1 MKKTSIITL
10 ATLVSII
17 SGCGSVSREN
27 FQENISGPIEKII
40 YYASLAGN
48 SHNTQPWY
56 VYVENDS
63 LLFIRADLS
72 RKLHIVDPDARGLFI
87 SLGAFIENLELAA
100 GSLGYK
106 ANIEITAKDKND
118 SSVATI
124 QLSKSQKSGFDLSH
138 IKNRRT
144 LRTPF
149 HNIEISREHL
159 NKLIADNGSEIFYFS
174 NSSEEGKYI
183 AEQTLAAYTQQAHDD
198 QAKQELANWMR
209 FSNSDVE
216 KHRDGLT
223 TSGMGITGFGGFF
236 VRNFY
241 KPEDSMKDS
250 FIKTGIEK
258 TKEQTENCGGWLII
272 MQNEDSPESWIKT
285 GRLYEKLNLS
295 CRDLMIGFHPMNQ
308 MIEEDNF
315 EKNVNERLSLPGVIQ
330 FVARIGY
337 VGEYPPAN
345 SVRRS
350 VKEIIRYAEKNV
362 N

>member
-1 MKKTSIITL
+1 MKTKKLLTL
-10 ATLVSII
+10 AALVSII
-17 SGCGSVSREN
+17 SGCGSTSRQN
-27 FQENISGPIEKII
+27 FHQDFSNQIEKII

-56 VYVENDS
+56 VEIVNDS
-63 LLFIRADLS
+63 ILYLKADFS

-106 ANIEITAKDKND
+106 AEVEITAKHKND
-118 SSVATI
+118 SNVATI
-124 QLSKSQKSGFDLSH
+124 HLSKSQKSGCDLNQ
-138 IKNRRT
+138 IENRRT

-149 HNIEISREHL
+149 HNTEISKAHL
-159 NKLIADNGSEIFYFS
+159 NKLIDNSNSEIFYFS
-174 NSSEEGKYI
+174 SSSEKGKYI
-183 AEQTLAAYTQQAHDD
+183 AEQTLAAYTQQAQDD
-198 QAKQELANWMR
+198 QAKQELASWMR

-216 KHRDGLT
+216 NHRDGLT

-258 TKEQTENCGGWLII
+258 TNEQIDNCGGWLVII
-272 MQNEDSPESWIKT
+272 QNEDSPGQWIKT
-285 GRLYEKLNLS
+285 GKLYEKLNLVS
-295 CRDLMIGFHPMNQ
+295 RDMMIGFHPMNQ

-315 EKNVNERLSLPGVIQ
+315 EKNANEHLSLPGIIQ

-337 VGEYPPAN
+337 VDEYPPAN

-350 VKEIIRYAEKNV
+350 VKEIIRYAE
-362 N
+362 

>member
-1 MKKTSIITL
+1 MKTKNILTL
-10 ATLVSII
+10 AALVSII
-17 SGCGSVSREN
+17 SGCGSASRED
-27 FQENISGPIEKII
+27 FHQELSNPIEQII

-56 VYVENDS
+56 VYVEDDS
-63 LLFIRADLS
+63 VIYIKADFS
-72 RKLHIVDPDARGLFI
+72 RKLHIVDPDSRGLFI

-100 GSLGYK
+100 GSFGYK
-106 ANIEITAKDKND
+106 ANIEITANHKND
-118 SSVATI
+118 SNVATI
-124 QLSKSQKSGFDLSH
+124 HLSKSLKSGFDLSQ
-138 IKNRRT
+138 IENRRK

-149 HNIEISREHL
+149 HKTEISKDHL
-159 NKLIADNGSEIFYFS
+159 NKLVDNNNSEIFYFS
-174 NSSEEGKYI
+174 SSSKEGKYI
-183 AEQTLAAYTQQAHDD
+183 AEQTLAAYTQQANDD

-258 TKEQTENCGGWLII
+258 TKGQTENCGGWILIL
-272 MQNEDSPESWIKT
+272 QNEDNPESWIKT
-285 GRLYEKLNLS
+285 GSLYQKMNLS
-295 CRDLMIGFHPMNQ
+295 CRDMNIGFHPMNQ
-308 MIEEDNF
+308 MIEEENF
-315 EKNVNERLSLPGVIQ
+315 EKNAKEHLSLPGVIQ
-330 FVARIGY
+330 FVSRIGY
-337 VGEYPPAN
+337 VDEYLPAN

-350 VKEIIRYAEKNV
+350 VKEIIRYAE
-362 N
+362 

>member
-1 MKKTSIITL
+1 MKTTTILTL
-10 ATLVSII
+10 TALVSII
-17 SGCGSVSREN
+17 SGCGSVSRNN
-27 FQENISGPIEKII
+27 FQEEFSNPIEKII

-56 VYVENDS
+56 VYVEIDS
-63 LLFIRADLS
+63 VLYIKADFS

-87 SLGAFIENLELAA
+87 SLGAFIENLERAA

-106 ANIEITAKDKND
+106 ADIEITAKHKND
-118 SSVATI
+118 SNVATI
-124 QLSKSQKSGFDLSH
+124 HLTKSQKSGYDLSQ
-138 IKNRRT
+138 IENRRT

-149 HNIEISREHL
+149 NKIEISKEHL
-159 NKLIADNGSEIFYFS
+159 NRLIDNNGYEIFYFS
-174 NSSEEGKYI
+174 SSSEEGKYI
-183 AEQTLAAYTQQAHDD
+183 AEQTLAAYTQQAQDD

-216 KHRDGLT
+216 KYRDGLT

-241 KPEDSMKDS
+241 KPEDSMKES

-258 TKEQTENCGGWLII
+258 TKDQTENCGGWFLIV
-272 MQNEDSPESWIKT
+272 QNEDDPAQWIKT
-285 GRLYEKLNLS
+285 GRLYEKLNLT

-308 MIEEDNF
+308 MIEEENF
-315 EKNVNERLSLPGVIQ
+315 EKNTNEHLSLPGVIQ

-337 VGEYPPAN
+337 VDEYPPAN

-350 VKEIIRYAEKNV
+350 VKDIIRYSK
-362 N
+362 

>member
-1 MKKTSIITL
+1 MKTKSFITL
-10 ATLVSII
+10 ATLVSIF

-27 FQENISGPIEKII
+27 FQEDTSGPIEQII

-56 VYVENDS
+56 VEIVNDS
-63 LLFIRADLS
+63 LLYLKADFS
-72 RKLHIVDPDARGLFI
+72 RKLHIVDPDARGFFI

-106 ANIEITAKDKND
+106 ADIEITAQHKND
-118 SSVATI
+118 SNVATI
-124 QLSKSQKSGFDLSH
+124 HLSKSQKSGYDLNQ

-149 HNIEISREHL
+149 HSTEISKDHL
-159 NKLIADNGSEIFYFS
+159 NKLIGNNDSEAIYFS
-174 NSSEEGKYI
+174 SSSEEGKYI
-183 AEQTLAAYTQQAHDD
+183 AEQTLAAYTQQAKDD

-216 KHRDGLT
+216 KHCDGLT
-223 TSGMGITGFGGFF
+223 TSGMGINGFGGFF

-250 FIKTGIEK
+250 FIDSGIEK
-258 TKEQTENCGGWLII
+258 AKEQTKNCGGWLVII
-272 MQNEDSPESWIKT
+272 QNEDSSERWIKT
-285 GRLYEKLNLS
+285 GRLYEKLNLA
-295 CRDLMIGFHPMNQ
+295 CRDMMIGLHPMNQ
-308 MIEEDNF
+308 MIEEDSF
-315 EKNVNERLSLPGVIQ
+315 EKNANEHLSLPGVIQ

-337 VGEYPPAN
+337 VDEYPPAN

-350 VKEIIRYAEKNV
+350 VKEITRYAE
-362 N
+362 

>member
-1 MKKTSIITL
+1 MKTKSILTL

-27 FQENISGPIEKII
+27 FQENISDPIEQII

-56 VYVENDS
+56 VEIANDS
-63 LLFIRADLS
+63 LLYLKADFT
-72 RKLHIVDPDARGLFI
+72 RKLHIVDPDSRGLFI
-87 SLGAFIENLELAA
+87 SLGAFIENFELAA

-106 ANIEITAKDKND
+106 ADIEITAKHKSD
-118 SSVATI
+118 SIVATI
-124 QLSKSQKSGFDLSH
+124 HLSKSQKSGYDLSQ

-149 HNIEISREHL
+149 QNIEISKEHFD
-159 NKLIADNGSEIFYFS
+159 KLIGDNHSEIFYYS
-174 NSSEEGKYI
+174 SSSEEGKYI
-183 AEQTLAAYTQQAHDD
+183 AEQTLAAYTQQAQDD

-216 KHRDGLT
+216 KYRDGLT

-258 TKEQTENCGGWLII
+258 TKEQTENCGGWILII
-272 MQNEDSPESWIKT
+272 QNEDSPERWIKT
-285 GRLYEKLNLS
+285 GRLYEKLNLT
-295 CRDLMIGFHPMNQ
+295 CRDMMIGFHPMNQ

-315 EKNVNERLSLPGVIQ
+315 EKNANEHLSLPGVIQ

-337 VGEYPPAN
+337 VDEYPPAN

-350 VKEIIRYAEKNV
+350 VKEIIRYAE
-362 N
+362 

>member
-1 MKKTSIITL
+1 MKTKKLLTF
-10 ATLVSII
+10 AALVSII
-17 SGCGSVSREN
+17 SGCGSASREN
-27 FQENISGPIEKII
+27 FHQEFSNQIEKII

-56 VYVENDS
+56 VYVESDS
-63 LLFIRADLS
+63 LLFIKADFS
-72 RKLHIVDPDARGLFI
+72 RKLQIVDPDARGLFI

-106 ANIEITAKDKND
+106 TEVKITAKHKND
-118 SSVATI
+118 SNVATI
-124 QLSKSQKSGFDLSH
+124 YLNESQKNGYNLSQ
-138 IKNRRT
+138 IENRRT

-149 HNIEISREHL
+149 HNTEISKDHL
-159 NKLIADNGSEIFYFS
+159 NKLIDNNTEVFYFS
-174 NSSEEGKYI
+174 SSSEEGKYI
-183 AEQTLAAYTQQAHDD
+183 AEQTLAAYTLQAQDD

-258 TKEQTENCGGWLII
+258 TKEQIENCGGWIVII
-272 MQNEDSPESWIKT
+272 QNEDSPKSWIKT
-285 GRLYEKLNLS
+285 GRLYQRLNLV

-308 MIEEDNF
+308 MIEEENF
-315 EKNVNERLSLPGVIQ
+315 EEKANERLSQSGVIQ
-330 FVARIGY
+330 FIARVGY
-337 VGEYPPAN
+337 VDEYPPAN

-350 VKEIIRYAEKNV
+350 VNEIIQYDK
-362 N
+362 

>member
-1 MKKTSIITL
+1 MKTKNIITI
-10 ATLVSII
+10 ATLVSLI

-27 FQENISGPIEKII
+27 FHEEFSSPIEQII

-48 SHNTQPWY
+48 SHNTQPWC
-56 VYVENDS
+56 VEIVNDS
-63 LLFIRADLS
+63 LLYLKADFS
-72 RKLHIVDPDARGLFI
+72 RKLHIVDPDTRGLFI
-87 SLGAFIENLELAA
+87 SLGAFIENLELVV

-106 ANIEITAKDKND
+106 ADIEITAQHKND
-118 SSVATI
+118 SNVAAI
-124 QLSKSQKSGFDLSH
+124 HLSKSPKNGYDLNQ

-149 HNIEISREHL
+149 HNTEISKEHL
-159 NKLIADNGSEIFYFS
+159 NKLIGNNNSEVIYFS
-174 NSSEEGKYI
+174 SSSEEGKYI
-183 AEQTLAAYTQQAHDD
+183 AEQTLAAYTEQSKDD

-209 FSNSDVE
+209 FSNSEVE

-250 FIKTGIEK
+250 FIKTGIDK
-258 TKEQTENCGGWLII
+258 TKEQTENCGGWILII
-272 MQNEDSPESWIKT
+272 QNEDSPERWIKT
-285 GRLYEKLNLS
+285 GRLYEKLNLA
-295 CRDLMIGFHPMNQ
+295 CRDIMIGFHPMNQ

-315 EKNVNERLSLPGVIQ
+315 EKNANEHLSLPGVIQ
-330 FVARIGY
+330 FVARVGY
-337 VGEYPPAN
+337 VDEYPPAN

-350 VKEIIRYAEKNV
+350 VKEIIRYAE
-362 N
+362 

>member
-1 MKKTSIITL
+1 MKTKKLLTL
-10 ATLVSII
+10 AALVSII
-17 SGCGSVSREN
+17 SGCGSASREN
-27 FQENISGPIEKII
+27 FHQEFSNQIEKII

-63 LLFIRADLS
+63 LLFIKADFS
-72 RKLHIVDPDARGLFI
+72 RKLQIVDPDARGLFI
-87 SLGAFIENLELAA
+87 SLGAFIENLKLAA

-106 ANIEITAKDKND
+106 AEVKINAKHKND
-118 SSVATI
+118 SNVATI
-124 QLSKSQKSGFDLSH
+124 YLSESQKNGYNLSQ
-138 IKNRRT
+138 IENRRT

-149 HNIEISREHL
+149 HNTEISKDHL
-159 NKLIADNGSEIFYFS
+159 NKLIDNNTEVFYFS
-174 NSSEEGKYI
+174 SSSEEGKYI
-183 AEQTLAAYTQQAHDD
+183 AEQTLASYTQQAQDD

-258 TKEQTENCGGWLII
+258 TKEQIENCGGWLVII
-272 MQNEDSPESWIKT
+272 QNEDSPKSWIKT
-285 GRLYEKLNLS
+285 GRLYQRLNLV

-308 MIEEDNF
+308 MIEEENF
-315 EKNVNERLSLPGVIQ
+315 EEKANERLSQSGVIQ
-330 FVARIGY
+330 FIARVGY
-337 VGEYPPAN
+337 VDEYPPAN

-350 VKEIIRYAEKNV
+350 VNEIIQYDK
-362 N
+362 

>member
-1 MKKTSIITL
+1 MKTKKLLTL
-10 ATLVSII
+10 AALVSII
-17 SGCGSVSREN
+17 SGCGSASCEN
-27 FQENISGPIEKII
+27 FHQEFSNQIEIII

-56 VYVENDS
+56 VYVESDS
-63 LLFIRADLS
+63 LLFIKADFS
-72 RKLHIVDPDARGLFI
+72 RKLQIVDPDARGLFI

-106 ANIEITAKDKND
+106 TEVKITAKHKND
-118 SSVATI
+118 SNVATI
-124 QLSKSQKSGFDLSH
+124 YLSESQKNGYNLSQ
-138 IKNRRT
+138 IENRRT

-149 HNIEISREHL
+149 HNTEISKDHL
-159 NKLIADNGSEIFYFS
+159 NNLIDNSSSEIFYFS
-174 NSSEEGKYI
+174 SSSEEGKYI
-183 AEQTLAAYTQQAHDD
+183 AEQTLAAYTQQAQDD

-258 TKEQTENCGGWLII
+258 TKEQIENCGGWLVII
-272 MQNEDSPESWIKT
+272 QNEDSPESWIKT
-285 GRLYEKLNLS
+285 GRLYQRLNLV
-295 CRDLMIGFHPMNQ
+295 CRDMMIGFHPMNQ
-308 MIEEDNF
+308 MIEEENF
-315 EKNVNERLSLPGVIQ
+315 EEKANERLSQSGVIQ
-330 FVARIGY
+330 FIARVGY
-337 VGEYPPAN
+337 VDEYPPAN

-350 VKEIIRYAEKNV
+350 VKEIIR
-362 N
+362 

>member
-1 MKKTSIITL
+1 MKTKNILTL
-10 ATLVSII
+10 AALVSII
-17 SGCGSVSREN
+17 SGCGSASREN
-27 FQENISGPIEKII
+27 FHQEFSDQIEKII

-63 LLFIRADLS
+63 GLYIKADFS
-72 RKLHIVDPDARGLFI
+72 RKLYIVDPDARGLFI

-106 ANIEITAKDKND
+106 ADIEITAKHKND
-118 SSVATI
+118 SNVAAI
-124 QLSKSQKSGFDLSH
+124 HFSKSQNSGYDLSQ
-138 IKNRRT
+138 IENRRT

-149 HNIEISREHL
+149 HKTEISKDHL
-159 NKLIADNGSEIFYFS
+159 NKLVDNNNSEIFYFS
-174 NSSEEGKYI
+174 SSSKEGKYI
-183 AEQTLAAYTQQAHDD
+183 AEQTLAAYTQQANDD

-241 KPEDSMKDS
+241 KPDDSMKDS

-258 TKEQTENCGGWLII
+258 TKEQTENCGGWILIL
-272 MQNEDSPESWIKT
+272 QNEDNPERWIKT
-285 GRLYEKLNLS
+285 GMLYQRLNLD

-308 MIEEDNF
+308 MIEEGNF
-315 EKNVNERLSLPGVIQ
+315 EKNANEHLSLSGVIQ
-330 FVARIGY
+330 FVSRIGY
-337 VGEYPPAN
+337 VDEYPPAN

-350 VKEIIRYAEKNV
+350 VKEIIRYTE
-362 N
+362 

>member
-1 MKKTSIITL
+1 MKTKNFITL

-17 SGCGSVSREN
+17 SGCGSASREN
-27 FQENISGPIEKII
+27 FQEDISGPIEKII

-63 LLFIRADLS
+63 VLFIKADFS

-100 GSLGYK
+100 GSLGYRTD
-106 ANIEITAKDKND
+106 IEIAAKHKDD
-118 SSVATI
+118 STVAAI
-124 QLSKSQKSGFDLSH
+124 HLSKSQKSGFDLNQ
-138 IKNRRT
+138 IENRRT
-144 LRTPF
+144 HRTPF
-149 HNIEISREHL
+149 HNTEISKDHL
-159 NKLIADNGSEIFYFS
+159 NKLIDDNNSEIFYFS
-174 NSSEEGKYI
+174 YSSEEGKYI
-183 AEQTLAAYTQQAHDD
+183 AEQTLAAYTQQAQDD

-223 TSGMGITGFGGFF
+223 TSGMGITGFGGFL

-250 FIKTGIEK
+250 FIETGIEK
-258 TKEQTENCGGWLII
+258 TKEQTDNCGGWLVII
-272 MQNEDSPESWIKT
+272 QNEDSPERWIKT
-285 GRLYEKLNLS
+285 GRLYQRVNLV
-295 CRDLMIGFHPMNQ
+295 CRDMMIGFHPMNQ
-308 MIEEDNF
+308 LIEEESF
-315 EKNVNERLSLPGVIQ
+315 EKIVNEHLSLPGVIQ
-330 FVARIGY
+330 FVARVGY
-337 VGEYPPAN
+337 VDEYPPAN

-350 VKEIIRYAEKNV
+350 VKEIIRYAE
-362 N
+362 

>member
-1 MKKTSIITL
+1 MKTKKILTF
-10 ATLVSII
+10 AALVSII
-17 SGCGSVSREN
+17 SGCGSASREN
-27 FQENISGPIEKII
+27 FHQEFSNQIEKII

-56 VYVENDS
+56 VYVESDS
-63 LLFIRADLS
+63 LLFIKADFS
-72 RKLHIVDPDARGLFI
+72 RKLQIVDPDARGLFI

-106 ANIEITAKDKND
+106 TEVKITAKHKND
-118 SSVATI
+118 SNVATI
-124 QLSKSQKSGFDLSH
+124 YLNESQKNGYNLSQ
-138 IKNRRT
+138 IENRRT

-149 HNIEISREHL
+149 HNTAISKDHL
-159 NKLIADNGSEIFYFS
+159 NKLIDNNTEVFYFS
-174 NSSEEGKYI
+174 SSSEEGKYI
-183 AEQTLAAYTQQAHDD
+183 AEQTLAAYTQQAQDD

-258 TKEQTENCGGWLII
+258 TKEQIENCGGWLVII
-272 MQNEDSPESWIKT
+272 QNEDSPESWIKT
-285 GRLYEKLNLS
+285 GRLYQRLNLV
-295 CRDLMIGFHPMNQ
+295 CRDLRIGFQPMNQ
-308 MIEEDNF
+308 MIEEENF
-315 EKNVNERLSLPGVIQ
+315 EEKANERLSQSGVIQ
-330 FVARIGY
+330 FIARVGY
-337 VGEYPPAN
+337 VDEYPPAN

-350 VKEIIRYAEKNV
+350 VKEIIR
-362 N
+362 

>member
-1 MKKTSIITL
+1 MKTTSILTL
-10 ATLVSII
+10 TALVSII
-17 SGCGSVSREN
+17 TGCGSISRDN
-27 FQENISGPIEKII
+27 FHEEFSNPIEKII

-63 LLFIRADLS
+63 LLFIRADFS

-106 ANIEITAKDKND
+106 AEVEITAKYKSDPD
-118 SSVATI
+118 IATI
-124 QLSKSQKSGFDLSH
+124 HLSKSQKSGYNLSQ
-138 IKNRRT
+138 IENRRT
-144 LRTPF
+144 LRTSF
-149 HNIEISREHL
+149 HNTEISKDHL
-159 NKLIADNGSEIFYFS
+159 NKLIQNHDSEIFYFS
-174 NSSEEGKYI
+174 SSSEEGKYI
-183 AEQTLAAYTQQAHDD
+183 SEQTLAAYTQQAQDD
-198 QAKQELANWMR
+198 QAKQELTNWMR

-216 KHRDGLT
+216 KNRDGLT
-223 TSGMGITGFGGFF
+223 TSGMGITGFGGLF

-258 TKEQTENCGGWLII
+258 TKEQTNNCGGWLVII
-272 MQNEDSPESWIKT
+272 QNEDSPEHWIQT
-285 GRLYEKLNLS
+285 GRLYEKLNLA

-315 EKNVNERLSLPGVIQ
+315 EKNANERLSLPRVIQ

-337 VGEYPPAN
+337 VDEYPSAN

-350 VKEIIRYAEKNV
+350 VKEIIKYNK
-362 N
+362 

>member
-1 MKKTSIITL
+1 MKTKSFITL
-10 ATLVSII
+10 ATLVSIF

-27 FQENISGPIEKII
+27 FQEDISGPIEQII

-56 VYVENDS
+56 VEIVNDS
-63 LLFIRADLS
+63 ILYLKADFS

-106 ANIEITAKDKND
+106 ADIEITAQHKND
-118 SSVATI
+118 SNVATI
-124 QLSKSQKSGFDLSH
+124 YLSKSQKNGYDLSQ
-138 IKNRRT
+138 IENRRT
-144 LRTPF
+144 LRSPF
-149 HNIEISREHL
+149 HNTEISKDHL
-159 NKLIADNGSEIFYFS
+159 NKLIGNNNSEVIYFS
-174 NSSEEGKYI
+174 SSSEEGKYI
-183 AEQTLAAYTQQAHDD
+183 AEQTLAAYTQQAKDD

-216 KHRDGLT
+216 KYRDGLT
-223 TSGMGITGFGGFF
+223 TSGMGITGLGGFF

-250 FIKTGIEK
+250 FIETGIEK
-258 TKEQTENCGGWLII
+258 TKEQTDNCGGWLVII
-272 MQNEDSPESWIKT
+272 QKEDSPENWIKT
-285 GRLYEKLNLS
+285 GRLYQRLNLV
-295 CRDLMIGFHPMNQ
+295 CRDMMIGFHPMNQ
-308 MIEEDNF
+308 MIEEENF
-315 EKNVNERLSLPGVIQ
+315 EKNANERLSPQEVIQ

-337 VGEYPPAN
+337 VDEYPQAN

-350 VKEIIRYAEKNV
+350 VKEIIQYNK
-362 N
+362 

>member
-1 MKKTSIITL
+1 MKTKSIITF

-27 FQENISGPIEKII
+27 FHEEFSTPIEQII

-56 VYVENDS
+56 VYVEIDS
-63 LLFIRADLS
+63 VIYIKADFS
-72 RKLHIVDPDARGLFI
+72 RKLHIVDPDAHGLFI

-100 GSLGYK
+100 GSVGYK
-106 ANIEITAKDKND
+106 ADIEITAQHKND
-118 SSVATI
+118 STVAAI
-124 QLSKSQKSGFDLSH
+124 HISKSQKSGYDLSQ
-138 IKNRRT
+138 IENRRT

-149 HNIEISREHL
+149 HNTEISKEHL
-159 NKLIADNGSEIFYFS
+159 KKLIGNNDSEVIYFS
-174 NSSEEGKYI
+174 SSSEEGKYI
-183 AEQTLAAYTQQAHDD
+183 AEETLAAYTQQAKDD

-236 VRNFY
+236 VRNLY

-258 TKEQTENCGGWLII
+258 TKEQIENCGGWLVII
-272 MQNEDSPESWIKT
+272 QNEDSPESWIKT
-285 GRLYEKLNLS
+285 GRFYQRLNLV

-315 EKNVNERLSLPGVIQ
+315 EKNANKHLSLAGVIQ
-330 FVARIGY
+330 FVARVGY
-337 VGEYPPAN
+337 VDEYPPAN

-350 VKEIIRYAEKNV
+350 VKEIIRYAE
-362 N
+362 

>member
-1 MKKTSIITL
+1 MKTKSIITL

-27 FQENISGPIEKII
+27 FQEDISDPIEQII

-56 VYVENDS
+56 VEIVNDS
-63 LLFIRADLS
+63 LLYLKADFS

-106 ANIEITAKDKND
+106 SDIEITAKHKTD
-118 SSVATI
+118 STVAAI
-124 QLSKSQKSGFDLSH
+124 HLSNSQKSGYDLNQ
-138 IKNRRT
+138 IEKRRT

-149 HNIEISREHL
+149 HNTEISKEHL
-159 NKLIADNGSEIFYFS
+159 KSLIGNNNSEVIYFS
-174 NSSEEGKYI
+174 SSSEEGKYI
-183 AEQTLAAYTQQAHDD
+183 AEQTLAAYTQQAKDD

-216 KHRDGLT
+216 KYRDGLT
-223 TSGMGITGFGGFF
+223 TSGMGIIGFGGFF

-258 TKEQTENCGGWLII
+258 TKEQTENCGGWLVII
-272 MQNEDSPESWIKT
+272 QNEDSPESWIKT
-285 GRLYEKLNLS
+285 GRLYQRLNLV
-295 CRDLMIGFHPMNQ
+295 CRDLMIAFHPMNQ
-308 MIEEDNF
+308 MIEEENF
-315 EKNVNERLSLPGVIQ
+315 EKNANEHLSLSGVIQ
-330 FVARIGY
+330 FVARVGY
-337 VGEYPPAN
+337 VDEYPPAN

-350 VKEIIRYAEKNV
+350 VKAIIRYAG
-362 N
+362 

>member
-1 MKKTSIITL
+1 MKTKNFITL

-17 SGCGSVSREN
+17 SGCGSASREN
-27 FQENISGPIEKII
+27 FQEDISGPIEKII

-63 LLFIRADLS
+63 VLFIKADFS

-100 GSLGYK
+100 GSLGYRTD
-106 ANIEITAKDKND
+106 IEIAAKHKDD
-118 SSVATI
+118 STVAAI
-124 QLSKSQKSGFDLSH
+124 HLSKSQKSGFDLNQ
-138 IKNRRT
+138 IENRRT
-144 LRTPF
+144 HRTPF
-149 HNIEISREHL
+149 HNTEISKDHL
-159 NKLIADNGSEIFYFS
+159 NKLIDDNNSEIFYFS
-174 NSSEEGKYI
+174 YSSEEGKYI
-183 AEQTLAAYTQQAHDD
+183 AEQTLAAYAQQAQDD

-223 TSGMGITGFGGFF
+223 TSGMGITGFGGFL

-250 FIKTGIEK
+250 FIETGIEK
-258 TKEQTENCGGWLII
+258 TKEQTDNCGGWLVII
-272 MQNEDSPESWIKT
+272 QNEDSPERWIKT
-285 GRLYEKLNLS
+285 GRLYQRVNLV
-295 CRDLMIGFHPMNQ
+295 CRDMMIGFHPMNQ
-308 MIEEDNF
+308 LIEEESF
-315 EKNVNERLSLPGVIQ
+315 EKIVNEHLSLPGVIQ
-330 FVARIGY
+330 FVARVGY
-337 VGEYPPAN
+337 VDEYPPAN

-350 VKEIIRYAEKNV
+350 VKEIIRYAE
-362 N
+362 

>member
-1 MKKTSIITL
+1 MKTKSFITL
-10 ATLVSII
+10 ATAVSIF

-27 FQENISGPIEKII
+27 FQEDISDPIEQII

-56 VYVENDS
+56 VEIVNDS
-63 LLFIRADLS
+63 LLYLKADFS

-106 ANIEITAKDKND
+106 ADIEISAQHKND
-118 SSVATI
+118 TNVATI
-124 QLSKSQKSGFDLSH
+124 HLSKSHKSEYNLSR
-138 IKNRRT
+138 IENRRT
-144 LRTPF
+144 IRTPF
-149 HNIEISREHL
+149 HSTEISKEHL
-159 NKLIADNGSEIFYFS
+159 KSLISNNDSEVIYFS
-174 NSSEEGKYI
+174 SSSEEGKYI
-183 AEQTLAAYTQQAHDD
+183 AVETLAAYTQQAQDD

-209 FSNSDVE
+209 FSNSEVE
-216 KHRDGLT
+216 IYRDGLT

-236 VRNFY
+236 VRSFY

-250 FIKTGIEK
+250 FINSGIEK
-258 TKEQTENCGGWLII
+258 AKEQTENCGGWLVII
-272 MQNEDSPESWIKT
+272 QNEDSPERWIKT
-285 GRLYEKLNLS
+285 GKLYERLNLV
-295 CRDLMIGFHPMNQ
+295 CRDMMIGFHPMNQ

-315 EKNVNERLSLPGVIQ
+315 EKNANEHLSLPGVLQ

-337 VGEYPPAN
+337 VDEYPPAN

-350 VKEIIRYAEKNV
+350 VKEIIRYAE
-362 N
+362 

>member
-1 MKKTSIITL
+1 MKTKKLLTL
-10 ATLVSII
+10 AALVSII
-17 SGCGSVSREN
+17 SGCGSASCEN
-27 FQENISGPIEKII
+27 FHQEFSNQIEIII

-56 VYVENDS
+56 VYVESDS
-63 LLFIRADLS
+63 LLFIKADFS
-72 RKLHIVDPDARGLFI
+72 RKFQIVDPDACGLFI
-87 SLGAFIENLELAA
+87 SLGAFIENLQLAA
-100 GSLGYK
+100 ASLGYK
-106 ANIEITAKDKND
+106 AEVRITAKHKND
-118 SSVATI
+118 SNVATI
-124 QLSKSQKSGFDLSH
+124 YLSESQKNGYNLSQ
-138 IKNRRT
+138 IENRRT

-149 HNIEISREHL
+149 HNTEISKDHL
-159 NKLIADNGSEIFYFS
+159 NNLIDNSSSEIFYFS
-174 NSSEEGKYI
+174 SSSEEGKYI
-183 AEQTLAAYTQQAHDD
+183 AEQTLAAYTQQAQDD

-258 TKEQTENCGGWLII
+258 TKEQIENCGGWLVII
-272 MQNEDSPESWIKT
+272 QNEDSPESWIKT
-285 GRLYEKLNLS
+285 GRLYQRLNLV

-308 MIEEDNF
+308 MIEEENF
-315 EKNVNERLSLPGVIQ
+315 EEKANERLSQSGVIQ
-330 FVARIGY
+330 FIARVGY
-337 VGEYPPAN
+337 VDEYPPAN

-350 VKEIIRYAEKNV
+350 VKEIIR
-362 N
+362 

>member
-1 MKKTSIITL
+1 MRTTSIITL

-17 SGCGSVSREN
+17 SGCGSASREN
-27 FQENISGPIEKII
+27 FQENISSPIEQII
-40 YYASLAGN
+40 YYASFAGN

-56 VYVENDS
+56 VEIVNDS
-63 LLFIRADLS
+63 LLYLKADFS

-100 GSLGYK
+100 GSLGYR
-106 ANIEITAKDKND
+106 ADIEITAKHKTD
-118 SSVATI
+118 STVAAI
-124 QLSKSQKSGFDLSH
+124 HLSKSQKSGYDLSQ

-149 HNIEISREHL
+149 HNTEISNEHL
-159 NKLIADNGSEIFYFS
+159 NKLIDDNNSEVFYFS
-174 NSSEEGKYI
+174 SSSEEGKYI
-183 AEQTLAAYTQQAHDD
+183 AEQTIAAYTQQAQDD

-258 TKEQTENCGGWLII
+258 TKEQTENCGGWILII
-272 MQNEDSPESWIKT
+272 QNEDSPERWIKT
-285 GRLYEKLNLS
+285 GRLYQKLNLD

-315 EKNVNERLSLPGVIQ
+315 EKNANEHLSLPGVIQ

-337 VGEYPPAN
+337 VDEYPPAN

-350 VKEIIRYAEKNV
+350 VKEIIRYAE
-362 N
+362 

>member
-1 MKKTSIITL
+1 MKTKSIITL

-17 SGCGSVSREN
+17 SGCGSVSRDN
-27 FQENISGPIEKII
+27 FHEEFSSPIEQII
-40 YYASLAGN
+40 YYSSLAGN

-56 VYVENDS
+56 VEIVNDS
-63 LLFIRADLS
+63 LLYLKADFS

-106 ANIEITAKDKND
+106 ADIEITAQHKND
-118 SSVATI
+118 SNVAAI
-124 QLSKSQKSGFDLSH
+124 HISKSPTSGYDLNQ

-149 HNIEISREHL
+149 HNTEISKKHL
-159 NKLIADNGSEIFYFS
+159 NKLIDD
-174 NSSEEGKYI
+174 NSSEVIYFSSSSVEGKYI
-183 AEQTLAAYTQQAHDD
+183 AEQTLAAYTQQAKDD

-209 FSNSDVE
+209 FSNSEVE

-250 FIKTGIEK
+250 FIKTGIDK
-258 TKEQTENCGGWLII
+258 TKEQTENCGGWLVII
-272 MQNEDSPESWIKT
+272 QNEDSPERWIKT
-285 GRLYEKLNLS
+285 GKLYEKLNLA
-295 CRDLMIGFHPMNQ
+295 CRDMMIGFHPMNQ

-315 EKNVNERLSLPGVIQ
+315 EKNANEHLSLPGVIQ
-330 FVARIGY
+330 FVARVGY
-337 VGEYPPAN
+337 VDEYPPAN

-350 VKEIIRYAEKNV
+350 VKEIIRYAE
-362 N
+362 